1 MEETLVSEKAYRID
15 FDMEWIAE
23 HKSDYETYPAEF
35 LASQLNNRKMYRAH
49 AEGSFSVI
57 VQLQV
62 EENNSESAEKA
73 IVDTVVDILGASVVN
88 KLTLGPAEPSASES
102 VPEYDDEQSLID
114 KIEEW
119 RTKLYEEIEAVEKTE
134 AEAEEPE
141 KRVGGR
147 RGKKSENL
155 GEVAEF
161 TDGLREKLLADVK
174 GQNHAVDAFV
184 AAIFKMKTH
193 GNAGKG
199 PRAVCLFAGAPGVGK
214 TFLAERAAHYLR
226 LPYRRFDM
234 SGYAED
240 DTGLTTF
247 RGINPSFKAAS
258 AGEVTGFVEENP
270 RCVLL
275 FDEIEKAHPAV
286 INLFLQILD
295 AGTCKDFYRD
305 ENVDFSQAIIIMTS
319 NVGRN
324 LYNSGDRKNFS
335 LLTQSVLIDA
345 LGKDM
350 TDKGQPFFPAPIL
363 SRMSRGTVVMFNR
376 LDTVALN
383 EITVMETERVASQF
397 GRVFGKKIH
406 GKKNIPALVLFAAGG
421 NPDARSIKGRV
432 STVMEDEVQ
441 SMCAQLPKETRAE
454 AIDKIENIN
463 FTLDLDGATEEAK
476 RLFVTE
482 EKPAILLFSNDG
494 AQLAARARRKDF
506 SLAVTDNL
514 DKAKELLRGETGIAV
529 VDVKCNLRE
538 MGYVPSDVE
547 DLDSDGNALIEYIRE
562 FYEEVPVYILDRE
575 WGDKAEEVCR
585 SYLRKGARG
594 VVRYDDG
601 KPAAFLKEL
610 ERCCHD
616 THLTAVADYLGKN
629 NRVLAY
635 NTAQIFSD
643 DGKTAEI
650 RFADME
656 LKRNLYAGDS
666 EHILGDAMRPTVR
679 FSDVIGVAEAKEALK
694 EFGDFFANPRKYAA
708 TGVKMPRGV
717 LLYGP
722 PGTGKTLLAKAMAGE
737 SDVTF
742 IQKNATEFMKKY
754 YGEGVDAVR
763 EMFRLARKYAPS
775 VLFIDEV
782 DAVGRERTGDASAI
796 ATDQLLTAFLSE
808 MDGFVYDEKRPVLV
822 IAATNFHIERQ
833 SPGDNKVLDPAF
845 VRRFD
850 RRIEVGLPGKDERKQ
865 FILYYLAKHG
875 VTGISDDAVNNVA
888 VRTYGSSPADI
899 ETIIQYVLRKKRKD
913 AITDNDLLVA
923 VDAVEHGA
931 EKQWSEEDIRKTAVH
946 EAGHVLMG
954 WLAGRIPEYA
964 TTISRGGYGGYVM
977 SESDEGR
984 MSPDKREVLDRI
996 CMTLGGRAAEMEFY
1010 GEDGITA
1017 GVSSDLRHATDLAT
1031 RMVCEWGMEGD
1042 LIASFGNT
1050 VGGEAGQKRFAAIE
1064 GILAK
1069 QATRAAKFAAENR
1082 ETLGLIADELV
1093 KRNSM
1098 TRKDLTELLADRTR
1112 NL

>member
-1 MEETLVSEKAYRID
+1 MSEKVYRIEID
-15 FDMEWIAE
+15 REWVGE
-23 HKSDYETYPAEF
+23 HNADYDEYPTEF
-35 LASQLNNRKMYRAH
+35 VASQLNNRKLCEAY
-49 AEGSFSVI
+49 AEDSFCVI
-57 VQLQV
+57 VTLRV
-62 EENNSESAEKA
+62 GEEDSVTAEKK
-73 IVDTVVDILGASVVN
+73 IVDTVVDILGASVVG
-88 KLTLGPAEPSASES
+88 KLTLCDADMGNADDDNLSA
-102 VPEYDDEQSLID
+102 DDDGSLTDDFDGSFI
-114 KIEEW
+114 KAA
-119 RTKLYEEIEAVEKTE
+119 REALAAAA
-134 AEAEEPE
+134 AEAEKAE
-141 KRVGGR
+141 GR
-147 RGKKSENL
+147 GRDGKRGKKTEKL

-161 TDGLREKLLADVK
+161 ADGLREKLLKEVK
-174 GQNHAVDAFV
+174 GQNHAVEAFV
-184 AAIFKMKTH
+184 SAVFKMKAH
-193 GNAGKG
+193 ANAGNKG

-214 TFLAERAAHYLR
+214 TFLAERAAYHLR

-240 DTGLTTF
+240 DTGLTSF

-258 AGEVTGFVEENP
+258 EGEVTGFVRKNP

-275 FDEIEKAHPAV
+275 FDEIEKAHPAI

-295 AGTCKDFYRD
+295 AGTCKDFYHD
-305 ENVDFSQAIIIMTS
+305 ENVDFSETIIIMTS
-319 NVGRN
+319 NAGRN
-324 LYNSGDRKNFS
+324 LYNSGERKNFS
-335 LLTQSVLIDA
+335 LFTQSVLIDA

-350 TDKGQPFFPAPIL
+350 KDNGQPFFPAPIL

-383 EITVMETERVASQF
+383 EITVSETERVASQF
-397 GRVFGKKIH
+397 GKVFGKKIQ
-406 GKKNIPALVLFAAGG
+406 GKDTIPALVLFAAGG
-421 NPDARSIKGRV
+421 DPDARSIKGRV
-432 STVMEDEVQ
+432 SLVMEDEVQ
-441 SMCAQLPKETRAE
+441 NMCAQLPKENRSE
-454 AIDKIENIN
+454 AIDKIENIR

-476 RLFVTE
+476 KLFVTD
-482 EKPAILLFSNDG
+482 EKPEILLFSNDG
-494 AQLAARARRKDF
+494 AQFAGKARRKDF
-506 SLAVTDNL
+506 RLAVTDSL
-514 DKAKELLRGETGIAV
+514 DKAKELLRGETRIAV
-529 VDVKCNLRE
+529 VDVGCNLRE
-538 MGYVPSDVE
+538 MDYVPSDVE

-575 WGDKAEEVCR
+575 WGDKAEDICR

-594 VVRYDDG
+594 IVRFDCNR
-601 KPAAFLKEL
+601 PAAFLKEL
-610 ERCCHD
+610 DRCCRE

-629 NRVLAY
+629 NQVLAY
-635 NTAQIFSD
+635 NTAQVFSD

-656 LKRNLYAGDS
+656 LKRNIYADDS
-666 EHILGDAMRPTVR
+666 EHILGETMRPTVK
-679 FSDVIGVAEAKEALK
+679 FSDVIGVTEAKEALREFK
-694 EFGDFFANPRKYAA
+694 EFFSDPKKYAA
-708 TGVKMPRGV
+708 SGMKMPRGV

-737 SDVTF
+737 SNVTF

-754 YGEGVDAVR
+754 YGEGADAVR

-775 VLFIDEV
+775 VLFVDEI
-782 DAVGRERTGDASAI
+782 DAVGRERTGESSTI
-796 ATDQLLTAFLSE
+796 STDQLLTAFLSE

-822 IAATNFHIERQ
+822 IAATNFHIVRQ
-833 SPGDNKVLDPAF
+833 SAGDNKVLDPAF

-850 RRIEVGLPGKDERKQ
+850 RRIEVGLPDKAERKQ

-875 VTGISDDAVNNVA
+875 VAGLSDDAVENVA

-899 ETIIQYVLRKKRKD
+899 ETIIQYVLRRKKND

-923 VDAVEHGA
+923 VDTVEHGA
-931 EKQWSEEDIRKTAVH
+931 ERQWSEEDIRKTAVH

-1017 GVSSDLRHATDLAT
+1017 GVSSDLRQATDLAT

-1042 LIASFGNT
+1042 LIASFGNA

-1064 GILAK
+1064 GILQR
-1069 QATRAAKFAAENR
+1069 QATRAAKFAADNR
-1082 ETLGLIADELV
+1082 DTLALIAEELV
-1093 KRNSM
+1093 RRNSM
-1098 TRKDLTELLADRTR
+1098 TRKDLTQFLADRTK